1 MKITICG
8 SIEFTPQILGV
19 KSELEKLGHSV
30 AIPLFS
36 QKIAQGE
43 LSLDEFKNK
52 KELDGGDINIRNNQ
66 SEDLIR
72 RYWDLIK
79 NSDAILVLN
88 LEKRGL
94 KNYIGGSVLMEMG
107 FAYGH
112 NKKIFLYN
120 PLPEKSERIHYLD
133 EIIDMDPIIINSDL
147 TLIK

>member
-8 SIEFTPQILGV
+8 SIEFTPKILEV

-43 LSLDEFKNK
+43 LSFHEFKNK
-52 KELDGGDINIRNNQ
+52 KELDGGDINIRNSQ
-66 SEDLIR
+66 KEDLIK

-79 NSDAILVLN
+79 SSDAILVIN
-88 LEKRGL
+88 MEKRGI

-107 FAYGH
+107 FAYGQ

-133 EIIDMDPIIINSDL
+133 EIIDMDPVIINSDL
-147 TLIK
+147 TMIK